1 VSVGVVV
8 LMADDKRRFWASG
21 EIKSMQIEDKGAME
35 ARVEPKDNESCEVDT
50 DRIVAGPD
58 CCFAAR

>member
-1 VSVGVVV
+1 
-8 LMADDKRRFWASG
+8 MADGKGRFWASG
-21 EIKSMQIEDKGAME
+21 EIESMQIKDKGAME
-35 ARVEPKDNESCEVDT
+35 ARAEPKKNESREVDT